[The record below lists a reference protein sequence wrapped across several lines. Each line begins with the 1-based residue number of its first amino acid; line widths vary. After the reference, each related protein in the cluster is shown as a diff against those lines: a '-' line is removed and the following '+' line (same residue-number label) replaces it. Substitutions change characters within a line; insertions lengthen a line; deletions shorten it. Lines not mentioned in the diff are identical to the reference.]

1 MDETQIIAGL
11 LATLTTVSG
20 GIVRYLTREIE
31 KRDKTI
37 EKQGSAL
44 EKQAGAQAEL
54 IAVQAALLRRGLPT
68 TGEGAPP

>member
-20 GIVRYLTREIE
+20 GVVKYLTKEID

-54 IAVQAALLRRGLPT
+54 ISVQAALLRRGLPI
-68 TGEGAPP
+68 TGEGESP